1 MQAMTS
7 KKKIVIVDDDLDL
20 LKMLSFAFKEE
31 GFSLETFS
39 TGKEALKALTHKGA
53 LENISLLILDRML
66 PDMDGMDIAKALKE
80 KNGSAPPILFLS
92 VLSSEKDIL
101 KGLKVGAVDYIA
113 KPFNIDV
120 LLQKAKHLLRK

>member
-1 MQAMTS
+1 MTS
-7 KKKIVIVDDDLDL
+7 KKKVVIVDDDLDL
-20 LKMLSFAFKEE
+20 LKILAFAFKEE
-31 GFSLETFS
+31 GFAIETFG
-39 TGKEALKALTHKGA
+39 TGKEALKALTRKGA
-53 LENISLLILDRML
+53 LGSISLLILDRML

-101 KGLKVGAVDYIA
+101 KGLRIGAIDYIA

-120 LLQKAKHLLRK
+120 LLQKAKLLLRK